1 MCSRFSQPTLR
12 KTESKKKKNQ
22 KNRHLDTSEVI
33 LDEFEKAFSQSQKK
47 KCLPPVV

>member
-22 KNRHLDTSEVI
+22 KNRQLDTSEVI
-33 LDEFEKAFSQSQKK
+33 FEKAFSQSQKK